1 MKILV
6 TMLRENDDGSADV
19 RLETDEEGAESL
31 LVYGFEHAL
40 REGIKNMTIQVHDT
54 EDEAWE
60 EQQRLSDI
68 QARNKASMAAWNAAG
83 VFITENA
90 DKLGRL
96 SLREAF
102 EQGFSQGYKLA
113 KER

>member
-40 REGIKNMTIQVHDT
+40 REGIKNMAVKVTDEDRAWDDFEKIHEIQN
-54 EDEAWE
+54 
-60 EQQRLSDI
+60 
-68 QARNKASMAAWNAAG
+68 RNKASMAAWNAAADF
-83 VFITENA
+83 VVKNA
-90 DKLGRL
+90 DKLSRL
-96 SLREAF
+96 TLREAF
-102 EQGFSQGYKLA
+102 EKGFMEGYKF
-113 KER
+113 KDSK